1 MLRNH
6 SYLPHRYSI
15 RFALFLM
22 TLDTRVHAGGGAR
35 GQNLG
40 HLNFFFF
47 FFFLRMTFF
56 FFFFFKNDILISFQ
70 SRTEDL
76 TQNVCAYVL
85 DWVYT
90 SALYTALK

>member
-40 HLNFFFF
+40 HLIIFYFFI
-47 FFFLRMTFF
+47 FFFL
-56 FFFFFKNDILISFQ
+56 KNDILILFQ

-76 TQNVCAYVL
+76 SQNVRAYVL

-90 SALYTALK
+90 SALCTALK

>member
-40 HLNFFFF
+40 HL
-47 FFFLRMTFF
+47 
-56 FFFFFKNDILISFQ
+56 SFQ

-76 TQNVCAYVL
+76 TQNVRAYVL

>member
-1 MLRNH
+1 MSIYRTIGPLVFYTIMLRNH

-40 HLNFFFF
+40 HLIF
-47 FFFLRMTFF
+47 FFFLMLL
-56 FFFFFKNDILISFQ
+56 KNDILFSI
-70 SRTEDL
+70 
-76 TQNVCAYVL
+76 
-85 DWVYT
+85 
-90 SALYTALK
+90 

>member
-22 TLDTRVHAGGGAR
+22 TLDTRVHAGGEAR

-40 HLNFFFF
+40 QLIFIYLYFFFI
-47 FFFLRMTFF
+47 
-56 FFFFFKNDILISFQ
+56 NII
-70 SRTEDL
+70 EE
-76 TQNVCAYVL
+76 
-85 DWVYT
+85 
-90 SALYTALK
+90 

>member
-22 TLDTRVHAGGGAR
+22 TLDTRVHAGGGAK
-35 GQNLG
+35 GQNLE
-40 HLNFFFF
+40 HLNF
-47 FFFLRMTFF
+47 FF

-76 TQNVCAYVL
+76 THNVRA
-85 DWVYT
+85 
-90 SALYTALK
+90 

>member
-47 FFFLRMTFF
+47 FFF
-56 FFFFFKNDILISFQ
+56 FFFFKNDILISFE

-76 TQNVCAYVL
+76 TQNVRAFVL
-85 DWVYT
+85 DWLYT

>member
-47 FFFLRMTFF
+47 FFFFF
-56 FFFFFKNDILISFQ
+56 FMNDILISFQ

-76 TQNVCAYVL
+76 THNVCTNVL

>member
-47 FFFLRMTFF
+47 FFFFF
-56 FFFFFKNDILISFQ
+56 FMNDILISFQ

-76 TQNVCAYVL
+76 THNVHAYVL

>member
-22 TLDTRVHAGGGAR
+22 TLDTRVHAWGGAR

-47 FFFLRMTFF
+47 FFFFF
-56 FFFFFKNDILISFQ
+56 FENDILISFQ

-76 TQNVCAYVL
+76 TQNVRASVL

>member
-15 RFALFLM
+15 RFALFL
-22 TLDTRVHAGGGAR
+22 TLDTRVPVHAGGGAR

-40 HLNFFFF
+40 HLI
-47 FFFLRMTFF
+47 F

-76 TQNVCAYVL
+76 TQNVRAYVL
-85 DWVYT
+85 DWVYM

>member
-40 HLNFFFF
+40 HLIFFF
-47 FFFLRMTFF
+47 FF

-76 TQNVCAYVL
+76 TQNVRAHVL

>member
-22 TLDTRVHAGGGAR
+22 TLDTRVHAEGGAR

-47 FFFLRMTFF
+47 FFFLE
-56 FFFFFKNDILISFQ
+56 NDILISFQ
-70 SRTEDL
+70 FRTEDL
-76 TQNVCAYVL
+76 TQNVRSYVL

>member
-6 SYLPHRYSI
+6 SYLHLPHRYSI

-40 HLNFFFF
+40 HLNFFYFF
-47 FFFLRMTFF
+47 FI
-56 FFFFFKNDILISFQ
+56 NII
-70 SRTEDL
+70 EE
-76 TQNVCAYVL
+76 
-85 DWVYT
+85 
-90 SALYTALK
+90 

>member
-1 MLRNH
+1 MLQVSVLRTNGPLVFTIMLRNN

-40 HLNFFFF
+40 HLHFNLG
-47 FFFLRMTFF
+47 LRT
-56 FFFFFKNDILISFQ
+56 
-70 SRTEDL
+70 
-76 TQNVCAYVL
+76 
-85 DWVYT
+85 
-90 SALYTALK
+90 

>member
-22 TLDTRVHAGGGAR
+22 TLGTRVHVVVGGGGGGAR
-35 GQNLG
+35 GQNLE

-47 FFFLRMTFF
+47 FFF
-56 FFFFFKNDILISFQ
+56 
-70 SRTEDL
+70 
-76 TQNVCAYVL
+76 CY
-85 DWVYT
+85 Y
-90 SALYTALK
+90 

>member
-22 TLDTRVHAGGGAR
+22 TLDTRAHAGGGAR

-40 HLNFFFF
+40 HLN
-47 FFFLRMTFF
+47 FF

-76 TQNVCAYVL
+76 TQNVRAYVL

>member
-6 SYLPHRYSI
+6 SYLPLRYSI

-35 GQNLG
+35 RQNLG

-47 FFFLRMTFF
+47 FFF
-56 FFFFFKNDILISFQ
+56 FFFKNGILISFQ

-76 TQNVCAYVL
+76 THSVRAYVL

>member
-47 FFFLRMTFF
+47 FFLFF

-76 TQNVCAYVL
+76 THNVRAYVL

>member
-40 HLNFFFF
+40 HLNVFLLF
-47 FFFLRMTFF
+47 FFFL
-56 FFFFFKNDILISFQ
+56 FFFFFKNDTLISLQ

-76 TQNVCAYVL
+76 TQNVRAYVL

>member
-1 MLRNH
+1 M
-6 SYLPHRYSI
+6 PHRYSI

-22 TLDTRVHAGGGAR
+22 TLDTGVHAGGGAR

-40 HLNFFFF
+40 HLN
-47 FFFLRMTFF
+47 FF

-76 TQNVCAYVL
+76 TQRVCPRLGIQVSS
-85 DWVYT
+85 VYR
-90 SALYTALK
+90 SKIDMSF

>member
-40 HLNFFFF
+40 HLIFFFF
-47 FFFLRMTFF
+47 VFFFL
-56 FFFFFKNDILISFQ
+56 FKNDILISFQ

-76 TQNVCAYVL
+76 THNVRVYVL